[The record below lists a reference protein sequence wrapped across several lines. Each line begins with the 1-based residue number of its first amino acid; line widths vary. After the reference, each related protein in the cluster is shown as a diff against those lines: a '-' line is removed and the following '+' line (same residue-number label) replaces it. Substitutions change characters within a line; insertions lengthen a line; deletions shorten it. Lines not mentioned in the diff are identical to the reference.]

1 MMPPMQLKQG
11 DTLLGTLVVDGGD
24 MPWWYGHFQPTVDF
38 APARPLFDALSQ
50 AVEDGD
56 ESAMVAADQVL
67 EEMDLVITVAGDGE
81 PINEFLLY
89 VDDDRFRLR
98 Y

>member
-24 MPWWYGHFQPTVDF
+24 MPWWYF